1 VLEAEMAREAA
12 MRSTAEDREDMRRLL
27 GQLTTD
33 AATPDRH
40 MLTDLEFH
48 DAIMRASRN
57 RLGRA
62 IVRAVHSEARTS
74 DRYNGYPAR
83 ADCEASDIGHAQIY
97 DRIVEGDPE
106 GAATAM
112 SQHIARSWLARRD
125 KP

>member
-1 VLEAEMAREAA
+1 MLSFGYAR
-12 MRSTAEDREDMRRLL
+12 S
-27 GQLTTD
+27 
-33 AATPDRH
+33 H
-40 MLTDLEFH
+40 
-48 DAIMRASRN
+48 

-62 IVRAVHSEARTS
+62 VVRAIHSEARTS

-106 GAATAM
+106 GAAAAM
-112 SQHIARSWLARRD
+112 SQHITGSWLARRH